1 MVVLPGPKKQIKKIL
16 LPLNDFINVS
26 PNIIK
31 SKELIQG
38 WIAINNIY
46 ELKELYAAST
56 QVVCRI
62 ILANSTDPANISDFS
77 IRHIFQE
84 DTLASAK
91 HVSAIDISSKTPPKS
106 LKSHHALPV
115 NDKSIWDI
123 AYDE

>member
-62 ILANSTDPANISDFS
+62 ILANSANPANI
-77 IRHIFQE
+77 
-84 DTLASAK
+84 
-91 HVSAIDISSKTPPKS
+91 
-106 LKSHHALPV
+106 
-115 NDKSIWDI
+115 
-123 AYDE
+123 